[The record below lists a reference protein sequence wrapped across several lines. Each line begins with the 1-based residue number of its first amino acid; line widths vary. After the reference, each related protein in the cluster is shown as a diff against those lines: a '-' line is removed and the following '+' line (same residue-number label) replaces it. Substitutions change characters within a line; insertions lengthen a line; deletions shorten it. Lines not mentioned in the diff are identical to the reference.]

1 MSIVRKI
8 TLGYVILIFIPVVIF
23 GYYYY
28 SQIYGNLTNQFVQ
41 SRQKILEQAYAN
53 MKMDLTRIDS
63 IQRMLQ
69 YNPFVTDYLDGVYE
83 SDSYSIYTYNRYI
96 SPIITQSLFINPEIE
111 SFRIYKTKQQVLPI
125 TDRFLDISSL
135 DPRGREVA
143 HRLKPGQ
150 GIWMMSDPGAAT
162 PSLLFYQNI
171 YNSNFTEKIGL
182 LELHVGSS
190 LIRKLYEAAGGRDN
204 WQAFLLPKQGV
215 RPAEGAPAGIDKDT
229 WKRLGSNDTRPY
241 FINKKTI
248 VNQLYIEELDAR
260 VVVTGKVDAVFR
272 TIKHKEIILVF
283 TITLLLT
290 ALSFVYYALASTIT
304 KRILLLARHMRS
316 VDDDN
321 MKQFIS
327 KHDKLNRQDEIGFL
341 TSTYN
346 SMIKRMDELINNVH
360 RSELRNKEAAY
371 KVLQAQIKPHFL
383 YNTLETIRMLAE
395 SNNDKEVADISFWFG
410 KLMRYSLSSEGDR
423 TVLAREIET
432 VIFYLNIHKMRLQHR
447 MTYEIDVA
455 MDVEQIACP
464 RFILQPLVENSI
476 IHGASAILRPVHIK
490 LQVRETEDEIR
501 ISITDNGTGI
511 QEDKLMAIRS
521 RLAKGGDSRAASEN
535 EGGVGLFNVSERI
548 KSFFGGS
555 SQLLID
561 SGPDR
566 GTCLSII
573 IAKGGTDRI

>member
-41 SRQKILEQAYAN
+41 SRQKILEQAHAN

-69 YNPFVTDYLDGVYE
+69 YNPYVTDYLDGVYD

-111 SFRIYKTKQQVLPI
+111 SFRIYKTKQRVLPI

-135 DPRGREVA
+135 DPQGQEVA
-143 HRLKPGQ
+143 RRLKPGQ
-150 GIWMMSDPGAAT
+150 GIWMISDPGAAT
-162 PSLLFYQNI
+162 PSLMFYQNI

-182 LELHVGSS
+182 LELRVGSS

-215 RPAEGAPAGIDKDT
+215 PPAEAAPAGIDKAT
-229 WKRLGSNDTRPY
+229 WKQLGSDDTRPY
-241 FINKKTI
+241 FINNKTI

-272 TIKHKEIILVF
+272 TIKRKEIILVF
-283 TITLLLT
+283 TIIALLT
-290 ALSFVYYALASTIT
+290 VLSFVYYALASTIT
-304 KRILLLARHMRS
+304 KRILLLARHMRN

-327 KHDKLNRQDEIGFL
+327 KHDKPNRQDEIGFL

-447 MTYEIDVA
+447 LTYEIDVA

-476 IHGASAILRPVHIK
+476 VHGASAILRPVHIK
-490 LQVRETEDEIR
+490 LQVRETEDEIL

-511 QEDKLMAIRS
+511 QEDKLMEIRS
-521 RLAKGGDSRAASEN
+521 RLAKGGDNRAVAEN

-573 IAKGGTDRI
+573 IAKGGTDRL